1 MHVGRELL
9 TSTMRVALTQAVDG
23 TVVVSKNNGIVGRKS
38 REAATNIFG
47 DNVVFARG
55 RGANYN
61 NAVNIITTD
70 RPNHAEARG
79 IQALLNRNI
88 DVNKARQATTL
99 PSCQFCTDLQRDWH
113 VINLTGSVLGR

>member
-61 NAVNIITTD
+61 NAVNLIQTPS
-70 RPNHAEARG
+70 PNHAEARG
-79 IQALLNRNI
+79 IQALLAQNI
-88 DVNKARQATTL
+88 DVRGARQATTL
-99 PSCQFCTDLQRDWH
+99 LSCKDCTQLQNKLK
-113 VINLTGSVLGR
+113 IKNLTGSVVK